1 MDYIINPMW
10 IYWINV
16 LNGLKILSIALTG
29 IAIGCTLIMGIIW
42 ISTSLSDEEEKS
54 VLKSLKIFFFCAL
67 GFVTIAIFIPSK
79 ETMIE
84 MLVARFATHSNIALG
99 VEQVKEIVDYIITTL
114 NAVK

>member
-10 IYWINV
+10 IYWLNV
-16 LNGLKILSIALTG
+16 LNGLRMLSIVLTC
-29 IAIGCTLIMGIIW
+29 IATGCTIIMGITW
-42 ISTSLSDEEEKS
+42 ITTSLSDAEEKT
-54 VLKSLKIFFFCAL
+54 VLKWLRIFFFCAL
-67 GFVTIAIFIPSK
+67 GLVTIVIFVPSK

-84 MLVARFATHSNIALG
+84 MLVARFATRSNIALG

>member
-16 LNGLKILSIALTG
+16 LDGLQLLSVVLTC
-29 IAIGCTLIMGIIW
+29 IAIGCTIIMGVTW
-42 ISTSLSDEEEKS
+42 IATSLSDEEEKS
-54 VLKSLKIFFFCAL
+54 VLKWLRIFFFCAL
-67 GFVTIAIFIPSK
+67 GFVTIAIFIPNK

-84 MLVARFATHSNIALG
+84 MLVARFATRSNIALG
-99 VEQVKEIVDYIITTL
+99 VEQVKEIIDYIITTL

>member
-10 IYWINV
+10 IYWIHV
-16 LNGLKILSIALTG
+16 LDGLKTLSIVLTC
-29 IAIGCTLIMGIIW
+29 IAIGCAIIMGITW
-42 ISTSLSDEEEKS
+42 ITVSLSDEEEKT
-54 VLKSLKIFFFCAL
+54 VLKWLRIFLFFAL
-67 GFVTIAIFIPSK
+67 GFVTIAIFIPNK

-99 VEQVKEIVDYIITTL
+99 VEQVKEIVDYIIMTL

>member
-10 IYWINV
+10 IYWIHV
-16 LNGLKILSIALTG
+16 LDGLKILSMILTG
-29 IAIGCTLIMGIIW
+29 IAIGCAIIVGIIW
-42 ISTSLSDEEEKS
+42 MSMSMSDEEEKI
-54 VLKSLKIFFFCAL
+54 VLKWLKIFFFFAL
-67 GFVTIAIFIPSK
+67 GFVVIAIFIPSK

-99 VEQVKEIVDYIITTL
+99 VEQIKEIVDYIIVTL

>member
-16 LNGLKILSIALTG
+16 LDGLKLLSIVLTG
-29 IAIGCTLIMGIIW
+29 IAIGCTILVGITW
-42 ISTSLSDEEEKS
+42 VSMSMSDEEEKS
-54 VLKSLKIFFFCAL
+54 VLKWLKIFFFCAL
-67 GFVTIAIFIPSK
+67 SFVIIAIFLPSK

-114 NAVK
+114 NTVK

>member
-10 IYWINV
+10 IYWIHV
-16 LNGLKILSIALTG
+16 LDGLKILNMVLTG
-29 IAIGCTLIMGIIW
+29 IAIGCTLILGITW
-42 ISTSLSDEEEKS
+42 ISMSMSDEEEKS
-54 VLKSLKIFFFCAL
+54 VLKWLRIFFFCAL

-84 MLVARFATHSNIALG
+84 MLVARFATHSNIAFG
-99 VEQVKEIVDYIITTL
+99 VEQVKEIVDYIIMTL

>member
-16 LNGLKILSIALTG
+16 LSGLKILSSVLTG
-29 IAIGCTLIMGIIW
+29 IAIGCALIAGVTW

-54 VLKSLKIFFFCAL
+54 VLKWLRIFFFCAL
-67 GFVTIAIFIPSK
+67 GFAMIAIFIPSK

-84 MLVARFATHSNIALG
+84 MLVARFATRSNIALG
-99 VEQVKEIVDYIITTL
+99 VEQVKEIVDYIIATL
-114 NAVK
+114 NAMK